1 MPDAVLY
8 VENLRKEYRLGVIR
22 CKRVVA
28 LDGITMSLH
37 RGEIFGLLGPNG
49 AGKTTLV
56 KIVCGLVQA
65 TSGDVYIQGYSVSTQ
80 RRKCVS
86 LIGAVLEGNRN
97 VYWNLTPVENLRY
110 FASLRGVPRTIANSR
125 IRELLMNFDLW
136 EKRDMLVGSL
146 SRGMQQKLSICC
158 ALIADPS
165 VLLLDE
171 PALGLD
177 VAATVHI
184 TTLLKSLVR
193 DQDKAVLLTTHDMQL
208 AAELSDRIAVINH
221 GKLVKT
227 GTPQEFLDLLQKGP
241 WRIVC
246 ENQLPIAPS
255 LRLDLAQQFP
265 RHSILEEGPDAFTL
279 LIETSE
285 AADQHMILY
294 DVLDLLRRHEVKVLS
309 VSKQKGELK
318 DAFLALTQKESSDGF
333 VDLVRG

>member
-1 MPDAVLY
+1 MPDVVLH

-22 CKRVVA
+22 RKRVLA

-56 KIVCGLVQA
+56 KIACGLVRA
-65 TSGDVYIQGYSVSTQ
+65 TSGDVYIQGCSVTAQ
-80 RRKCVS
+80 RRKCVRS
-86 LIGAVLEGNRN
+86 IGAVLEGNRN

-110 FASLRGVPRTIANSR
+110 FASLRGVPRSVAGSR
-125 IRELLMNFDLW
+125 IKKLLMDFDLW
-136 EKRDMLVGSL
+136 DKRDMPVGSL
-146 SRGMQQKLSICC
+146 SRGMQQKLAICC

-177 VAATVHI
+177 VAATTHI
-184 TTLLKSLVR
+184 TTLLRSLAR
-193 DQDKAVLLTTHDMQL
+193 EQGKAILLTTHDMRL
-208 AAELSDRIAVINH
+208 AAELSDRITVINH

-246 ENQLPIAPS
+246 ENRPTDS

-265 RHSILEEGPDAFTL
+265 HHSILEEGPDGFTIL
-279 LIETSE
+279 METTE
-285 AADQHMILY
+285 PADERMILY
-294 DVLDLLRRHEVKVLS
+294 DVMDLLRRHEVKVLS
-309 VSKQKGELK
+309 VGKQKGELK
-318 DAFLALTQKESSDGF
+318 DAFLLLTQKESSDGF
-333 VDLVRG
+333 VDPVRG

>member
-1 MPDAVLY
+1 MPDVVLH

-22 CKRVVA
+22 RKRVLA
-28 LDGITMSLH
+28 LDGVTMSLH

-56 KIVCGLVQA
+56 KIACGLVRA
-65 TSGDVYIQGYSVSTQ
+65 TSGDVYVQGYSVTAQ

-86 LIGAVLEGNRN
+86 SIGAVLEGNRN

-110 FASLRGVPRTIANSR
+110 FASLRGVPRTVAGSR
-125 IRELLMNFDLW
+125 IRKLLMDFDLW
-136 EKRDMLVGSL
+136 EKRDMSVGSL
-146 SRGMQQKLSICC
+146 SRGMQQKLSVCC

-177 VAATVHI
+177 VAATTHI
-184 TTLLKSLVR
+184 TTLLRSLAR
-193 DQDKAVLLTTHDMQL
+193 EQGKAILLTTHDMRL
-208 AAELSDRIAVINH
+208 AAELSDRITVINH

-246 ENQLPIAPS
+246 ENQPTDP

-265 RHSILEEGPDAFTL
+265 HHSILEEGPDAFTL

-285 AADQHMILY
+285 PADERMILY
-294 DVLDLLRRHEVKVLS
+294 DVMDLLRRHEVKVSS
-309 VSKQKGELK
+309 VGKQKGELK
-318 DAFLALTQKESSDGF
+318 DAFLLLTQKGSSDRF
-333 VDLVRG
+333 VDPVRG